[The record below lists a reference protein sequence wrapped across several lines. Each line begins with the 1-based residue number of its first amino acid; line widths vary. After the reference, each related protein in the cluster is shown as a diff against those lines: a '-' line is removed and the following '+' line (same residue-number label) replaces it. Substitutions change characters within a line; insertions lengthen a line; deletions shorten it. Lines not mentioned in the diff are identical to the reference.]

1 MHFERSPA
9 ASPAERF
16 PLAPWVQQGC
26 ISFVV
31 TVVNKV
37 TDMSATLAMLTIGV
51 VPIREVLP
59 LLTEHIR
66 EDQIT
71 HISLLG
77 KMSREDVMEDYAVEP
92 GEEAILTM
100 LSDLQPAAVSRAKVE
115 RDLQAVI
122 EVLDTQGYD
131 VIILMSTAQIIG
143 MKAHNAILLEPLR
156 IIPPLVAS
164 IVDGHQVGVIVPMEE
179 LIAAQK
185 IKWQVLENPPLYSL
199 AHPLYSSDDEL
210 VAAGRELLERGADV
224 IMLDCLGFYQH
235 HRDLLQKALDVPVL
249 LSNVL
254 IARLASELLV

>member
-1 MHFERSPA
+1 
-9 ASPAERF
+9 
-16 PLAPWVQQGC
+16 
-26 ISFVV
+26 
-31 TVVNKV
+31 
-37 TDMSATLAMLTIGV
+37 MSATLAMLTIGV

-92 GEEAILTM
+92 GDDVLLTM
-100 LSDLQPAAVSRAKVE
+100 LSDLQPAEVSRSKVE

-122 EVLDTQGYD
+122 DVLDTQGYD

-143 MKAHNAILLEPLR
+143 MKAQNTILLEPLR

-185 IKWQVLENPPLYSL
+185 IKWQVLENPPLYAL
-199 AHPLYSSDDEL
+199 AHPLYSSEEEL
-210 VAAGRELLERGADV
+210 VAAGRELIERGADV
-224 IMLDCLGFYQH
+224 LMLDCLGFYQH